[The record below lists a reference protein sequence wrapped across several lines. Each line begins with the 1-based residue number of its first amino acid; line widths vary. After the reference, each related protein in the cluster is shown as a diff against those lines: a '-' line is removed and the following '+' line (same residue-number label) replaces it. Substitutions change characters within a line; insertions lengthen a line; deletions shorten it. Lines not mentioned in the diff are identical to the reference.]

1 MFHDFSNPDFSILE
15 DDKQHWGNQCGNH
28 MAKAGSQATPS
39 NSSAV

>member
-1 MFHDFSNPDFSILE
+1 MFSILE
-15 DDKQHWGNQCGNH
+15 DTQLGGGNQWGIH